1 MTDRT
6 SERAPDETPKLK
18 EYEGEG
24 ITVTFEPRRCLHAAE
39 CVHGLPEV
47 FDLSRR
53 PWVLPD
59 AAEAGLVAEVVRRC
73 PSGALQYHP
82 ADGSVEHPD
91 TPTSV
96 EHPDTPTSVEH
107 PDSPTSVEHP
117 DSPTSVRRT
126 PSGQLV
132 MRGDLLVSGAH
143 GDRRETRVMLCGCGV
158 SGNQPYCDH
167 SGPCAEPDDDLPD
180 QR

>member
-6 SERAPDETPKLK
+6 SERAPEETPKLK

-53 PWVLPD
+53 PWVRPD

-73 PSGALQYHP
+73 PSGALRYHP

-91 TPTSV
+91 
-96 EHPDTPTSVEH
+96 
-107 PDSPTSVEHP
+107 SPT
-117 DSPTSVRRT
+117 TVRR
-126 PSGQLV
+126 SVDGRLV
-132 MRGDLLVSGAH
+132 VRGDLLVTGAA
-143 GDRRETRVMLCGCGV
+143 GDRRETRVTLCGCGA
-158 SGNQPYCDH
+158 SGIQPYCDR
-167 SGPCAEPDDDLPD
+167 SGPCAEPDADIPEE
-180 QR
+180 R

>member
-6 SERAPDETPKLK
+6 GGPAPAEKPKIK

-24 ITVTFEPRRCLHAAE
+24 VTVTFEPRRCLHAAE

-59 AAEAGLVAEVVRRC
+59 AADPGRVAEVVRRC
-73 PSGALQYHP
+73 PSGALQYRP
-82 ADGSVEHPD
+82 SDGSVEP
-91 TPTSV
+91 
-96 EHPDTPTSVEH
+96 
-107 PDSPTSVEHP
+107 PDSPT
-117 DSPTSVRRT
+117 TVRRT
-126 PSGQLV
+126 NSGQLV
-132 MRGDLLVSGAH
+132 LRGDLLVDGPSGGRH
-143 GDRRETRVMLCGCGV
+143 ETRVMLCGCGA

-167 SGPCAEPDDDLPD
+167 SGPCAERGDGASG
-180 QR
+180 RG

>member
-1 MTDRT
+1 MTDRATDRT
-6 SERAPDETPKLK
+6 SERTSDEKPRLK

-59 AAEAGLVAEVVRRC
+59 AAEPARVAEVVRRC
-73 PSGALQYHP
+73 PSGALQYHR
-82 ADGSVEHPD
+82 HPED
-91 TPTSV
+91 AVAEP
-96 EHPDTPTSVEH
+96 
-107 PDSPTSVEHP
+107 PDSPT
-117 DSPTSVRRT
+117 TVRRT
-126 PSGQLV
+126 PAGQLV
-132 MRGDLLVSGAH
+132 VRGDLVVTGTYGERH
-143 GDRRETRVMLCGCGV
+143 ETRAMLCGCGA

-167 SGPCAEPDDDLPD
+167 SGPCAEPDDDVAEE
-180 QR
+180 R

>member
-1 MTDRT
+1 MPGT
-6 SERAPDETPKLK
+6 EAENPKLK

-39 CVHGLPEV
+39 CVHGLPQV

-59 AAEAGLVAEVVRRC
+59 AAETGLVEQVIHRC
-73 PSGALQYHP
+73 PSGALQYHHRP
-82 ADGSVEHPD
+82 AEGSAEP
-91 TPTSV
+91 P
-96 EHPDTPTSVEH
+96 E
-107 PDSPTSVEHP
+107 SPT
-117 DSPTSVRRT
+117 TVRRT

-132 MRGDLLVSGAH
+132 LRGDLLVTGPH
-143 GDRRETRVMLCGCGV
+143 GDRHETRVMLCGCGA

-167 SGPCAEPDDDLPD
+167 SGPCAEPDDDVAD
-180 QR
+180 ER

>member
-1 MTDRT
+1 MTEGT
-6 SERAPDETPKLK
+6 AETGAESPLAEKPRLK
-18 EYEGEG
+18 EYDGEG

-59 AAEAGLVAEVVRRC
+59 GAAPERVAEVIRRC
-73 PSGALQYHP
+73 PSGALQYRP
-82 ADGSVEHPD
+82 ARDGAAEAPD
-91 TPTSV
+91 VPT
-96 EHPDTPTSVEH
+96 T
-107 PDSPTSVEHP
+107 
-117 DSPTSVRRT
+117 VRRS

-132 MRGDLLVSGAH
+132 VRGDLLVTGGTGVRH
-143 GDRRETRVMLCGCGV
+143 ETRVMLCGCGA

-167 SGPCAEPDDDLPD
+167 SGPCAQPDADADDVAEE
-180 QR
+180 RR

>member
-1 MTDRT
+1 M
-6 SERAPDETPKLK
+6 SEGTAEKGTAETGPESPIVEKPRLK

-53 PWVLPD
+53 PWILPD
-59 AAEAGLVAEVVRRC
+59 AAAPDRVAEVVRRC

-82 ADGSVEHPD
+82 AEGTGAEERAGEEPPD
-91 TPTSV
+91 VPT
-96 EHPDTPTSVEH
+96 T
-107 PDSPTSVEHP
+107 
-117 DSPTSVRRT
+117 VRRT
-126 PSGQLV
+126 PTGQLV
-132 MRGDLLVSGAH
+132 VRGDLLVSGER
-143 GDRRETRVMLCGCGV
+143 GVRRETRVMLCGCGA

-167 SGPCAEPDDDLPD
+167 SGPCAGPPEDAEDA
-180 QR
+180 RGA

>member
-6 SERAPDETPKLK
+6 SERPPDEQPKLK

-59 AAEAGLVAEVVRRC
+59 AAEPALVAEVVRRC

-82 ADGSVEHPD
+82 AEGPAER
-91 TPTSV
+91 
-96 EHPDTPTSVEH
+96 
-107 PDSPTSVEHP
+107 PDSPTTVH
-117 DSPTSVRRT
+117 RT

-132 MRGDLLVSGAH
+132 VRGDLLVSGATGERH
-143 GDRRETRVMLCGCGV
+143 ETRVMLCGCGA

-167 SGPCAEPDDDLPD
+167 SGPCAEPDDDVPE